1 MIAQLRGKL
10 IYKSSTEAII
20 ECGGVGFSVLV
31 SVNTSSQLGEEG
43 TETRVFTVLI
53 PREDSLTLYGFA
65 DETEREAFRLLISV
79 SGIGPRTALAILSSL
94 TVAEL
99 QEYLVTNNL
108 HALQKLP
115 GIGKKTAER
124 LHVELRDKIAKL
136 GVVRIKDETPVL
148 SLIRQ
153 EAIAALVTLGY
164 SPAIAEKAV
173 RRAVEEDPS
182 AANKAEILIRKSL
195 KFAMN

>member
-10 IYKSSTEAII
+10 IHKGSTEVII
-20 ECGGVGFSVLV
+20 DCGGVGYSALV
-31 SVNTSSQLGEEG
+31 SVNTSSIIGAEG
-43 TETRVFTVLI
+43 TEVRIFTILI

-65 DETEREAFRLLISV
+65 EESEREAFRLITSI
-79 SGIGPRTALAILSSL
+79 SGIGPKIALGILSSL

-99 QEYLVTNNL
+99 QEYLITNNL

-124 LHVELRDKIAKL
+124 LQLELKDKISKL
-136 GVVRIKDETPVL
+136 GVVRFRDETPVH

-164 SPAIAEKAV
+164 SPAIADKAV
-173 RRAVEEDPS
+173 RRAVEEDS
-182 AANKAEILIRKSL
+182 AALNNAELLIRKSL

>member
-10 IYKSSTEAII
+10 VHKGSTEVII
-20 ECGGVGFSVLV
+20 DCGGVGYAASV
-31 SVNTSSQLGEEG
+31 SVNTSSLLPDEG
-43 TETRVFTVLI
+43 SEARIYTILI
-53 PREDSLTLYGFA
+53 PREDALTLYGFA
-65 DETEREAFRLLISV
+65 EEPERDAFRLIISV
-79 SGIGPRTALAILSSL
+79 SGIGPKIALGILSSL

-124 LHVELRDKIAKL
+124 LHVELKDKISKL
-136 GVVRIKDETPVL
+136 GIVKYKDETPVH

-153 EAIAALVTLGY
+153 EAVAALVTLGY
-164 SPAIAEKAV
+164 SPAIADKAV
-173 RRAVEEDPS
+173 RKAAEED
-182 AANKAEILIRKSL
+182 AAALGNAELLIRKSL
-195 KFAMN
+195 KYAMN